1 MDNENN
7 TNLNEEWVTV
17 EYEADLDEQKEKLG
31 RKKISPKNFKYIIAI
46 ILCILAITLFYGTY
60 LLVANNKVVKAYEN
74 KVYPGIYLLDKEVG
88 GLTEGELKET
98 IKSMVNDI
106 RDREIK
112 VTIEDNEFKTN
123 YWNIDVV
130 ALTDDIE
137 KEIMAYGKDKGFFA
151 KLKLI
156 QKPAKKEYTFS
167 LTCDEEKLSS
177 FVNGI
182 GDQVNMEPKNA
193 TIDITA
199 GAVTVEAG
207 KNGYELN
214 VENLIKSIKEK
225 ISDVNNK
232 NGVVLTAEL
241 TEVGPSITEDALKN
255 VNGKISSFTTYFS
268 AGPSGHNIQVAAEY
282 VDNTIIMP
290 GETFSCEQAIGPT
303 TLERGFGYANTYV
316 SGKVVPGLGGGVC
329 QVATT
334 VYNAELRAGILP
346 TERQNHM
353 MTVGYIGL
361 GLDATL
367 ADNAIDLKFKN
378 PYDYPIVINSYTS
391 GGALVVEFWSEKNV
405 TGGITYEPKSYQS
418 GSLYA
423 ETYLYGYDEN
433 GELVSEQYVDSSTYK
448 PFN

>member
-1 MDNENN
+1 LDNENN

-290 GETFSCEQAIGPT
+290 GETF
-303 TLERGFGYANTYV
+303 L
-316 SGKVVPGLGGGVC
+316 
-329 QVATT
+329 
-334 VYNAELRAGILP
+334 
-346 TERQNHM
+346 M
-353 MTVGYIGL
+353 
-361 GLDATL
+361 
-367 ADNAIDLKFKN
+367 
-378 PYDYPIVINSYTS
+378 
-391 GGALVVEFWSEKNV
+391 
-405 TGGITYEPKSYQS
+405 
-418 GSLYA
+418 
-423 ETYLYGYDEN
+423 
-433 GELVSEQYVDSSTYK
+433 
-448 PFN
+448 